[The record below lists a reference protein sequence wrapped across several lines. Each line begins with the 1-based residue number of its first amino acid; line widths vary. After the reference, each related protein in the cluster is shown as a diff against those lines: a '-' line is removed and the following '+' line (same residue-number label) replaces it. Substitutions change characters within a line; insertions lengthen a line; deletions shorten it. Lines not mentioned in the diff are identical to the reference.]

1 MRASYDAE
9 RVLLKKSDLF
19 TPLVVMKTYPVFFSK
34 IMNTRNRFAL
44 VRLAL
49 LPFILLLAGCGADD
63 QNAPPPQQAAEVGV
77 VEIVPGSQAVV
88 TELPGRTTP
97 RLVAEIRPQVSGII
111 QERAFVEGANVKAG
125 DLLYRID
132 PALYQAEVASAQAA
146 LEKAEAN
153 LKSIQVRAERYAELI
168 KINAVSKQ
176 DYDDA
181 QAARNQ
187 AQADI
192 ALARAALETARI
204 NLGYTR
210 ITAPISGR
218 VETSVITPGALVTAN
233 QANPL
238 TTVQQLDPIYVDV
251 TQPTSELLR
260 LRRDLASGKLKRI
273 GRDEARIKVLLE
285 DGSEYTH
292 PGRLSFSGVTVNPTS
307 GSVTLRAI
315 LPNPDG
321 LLMPGMYVRA
331 LLEEA
336 VDETAILVP
345 QQSVTRTA
353 KGEALVL
360 VVNAQNKVEQRFI
373 EVSRTVG
380 SQWVVDSGLG
390 AGDRVIVEGFQKIK
404 PGDEVKPR
412 VVTADS
418 AAQTPAGN
426 ASAPARQS
434 APDDPLSGPN
444 TPAQGN

>member
-1 MRASYDAE
+1 MMNIKNSQ
-9 RVLLKKSDLF
+9 VL
-19 TPLVVMKTYPVFFSK
+19 SK
-34 IMNTRNRFAL
+34 LTVAT
-44 VRLAL
+44 
-49 LPFILLLAGCGADD
+49 FILLLAGCGADE
-63 QNAPPPQQAAEVGV
+63 QKGPPRQQAAEVGV
-77 VEIVPGSQAVV
+77 VEIVPGSQPVV
-88 TELPGRTTP
+88 TELPGRTTA
-97 RLVAEIRPQVSGII
+97 RLIAEIRPQVSGII
-111 QERAFVEGANVKAG
+111 KERAFNEGANVKAG

-132 PALYQAEVASAQAA
+132 PALYQAEVSRTQAA

-181 QAARNQ
+181 LAARNQ

-218 VETSVITPGALVTAN
+218 VETSIITPGALVTAN
-233 QANPL
+233 QAEPL

-260 LRRDLASGKLKRI
+260 LKRDLANGKLKRI
-273 GRDEARIKVLLE
+273 SRDETRIKVLLE
-285 DGSEYTH
+285 DGTEYAH

-307 GSVTLRAI
+307 GAVTLRAI
-315 LPNPDG
+315 LPNPEG

-360 VVNAQNKVEQRFI
+360 VANAQNKVEQRFI

-380 SQWVVDSGLG
+380 SQWVVDKGLS
-390 AGDRVIVEGFQKIK
+390 AGDRVIVEGFQRIK

-412 VVTADS
+412 VVTAETAGPVPS
-418 AAQTPAGN
+418 GN
-426 ASAPARQS
+426 AAVPAQQS
-434 APDDPLSGPN
+434 APDDSPAAPN
-444 TPAQGN
+444 TPTQGK